1 MLGEIL
7 EADMRIAWF
16 LGLSTAAM
24 LAASAAYADQT
35 GRYVFQKSGDGFAR
49 LDSETGQISLC
60 ENKSDELSCHP
71 AAEEKPASQ
80 NEIDRLNEKVDR
92 LEKRVADL
100 EKRVVSPKDLLPTD
114 EQVDR
119 TLGIME
125 RFFRRFIDIA
135 RDFDKTF
142 RQDEQPQA
150 APEKT

>member
-1 MLGEIL
+1 
-7 EADMRIAWF
+7 MRVACF
-16 LGLSTAAM
+16 LGLSMAAM
-24 LAASAAYADQT
+24 LAASSAHADQA

-60 ENKSDELSCHP
+60 KNTSDALSCRP
-71 AAEEKPASQ
+71 ATEEKPASQ
-80 NEIDRLNEKVDR
+80 SEIDRLNQKVDR
-92 LEKRVADL
+92 LEKQLADL
-100 EKRVVSPKDLLPTD
+100 EKRVVSPKDLLPSD

-135 RDFDKTF
+135 KDFDKTF